1 MVGEPVAYATGSPE
15 LKAIGPSRTVSNSPI
30 TKSKRGFVCGGAPQ
44 TLPAGRVRVV
54 RERPET
60 SLESRAVAAHR
71 AYVEALAALERA
83 VHIANCP
90 TCQPDGTTDRE
101 HALRCASAEAEKERR
116 RVLFRDLCDKL
127 GYVPVGHGIALPSA
141 HCPSR
146 SRAG

>member
-1 MVGEPVAYATGSPE
+1 MA
-15 LKAIGPSRTVSNSPI
+15 K
-30 TKSKRGFVCGGAPQ
+30 
-44 TLPAGRVRVV
+44 
-54 RERPET
+54 ERRET
-60 SLESRAVAAHR
+60 SLESRAVTAHR

-83 VHIANCP
+83 VHIAICSA
-90 TCQPDGTTDRE
+90 CQPDGTTDRE
-101 HALRCASAEAEKERR
+101 HSLRCASAEAEKERR